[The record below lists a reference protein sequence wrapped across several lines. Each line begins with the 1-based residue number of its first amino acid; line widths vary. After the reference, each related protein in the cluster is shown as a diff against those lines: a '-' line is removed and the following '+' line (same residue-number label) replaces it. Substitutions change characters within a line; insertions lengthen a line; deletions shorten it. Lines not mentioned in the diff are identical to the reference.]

1 MELSEKITLIKNLL
15 NEILSSISSLSSLNF
30 DDMINKIMKDIER
43 VKNLKLELKKDFKTD
58 ALREHE
64 GELVFLS
71 DQIKNKFANLI
82 LDFNRQKQEAALLL
96 QMTSNKRKLELYK
109 R

>member
-43 VKNLKLELKKDFKTD
+43 VKNLKLELKKDFEAD
-58 ALREHE
+58 ILREHE
-64 GELVFLS
+64 SELVLLS
-71 DQIKNKFANLI
+71 DQIKNKFSNLI

>member
-1 MELSEKITLIKNLL
+1 MELSEKIILIKNLL

-30 DDMINKIMKDIER
+30 DHMFSKIMKNIEQ
-43 VKNLKLELKKDFKTD
+43 VKNLKSELKKDFETD
-58 ALREHE
+58 ILKEHE
-64 GELVFLS
+64 SELGPLS
-71 DQIKNKFANLI
+71 DQIKDKFSNLI
-82 LDFNRQKQEAALLL
+82 LDFNRQKQETALLL